1 MPYVIE
7 QLLNGFSIGAQ
18 YALLALGLAIVF
30 SVMRLVNFA
39 HGEFIGVAGYAM
51 YALAATGISDL
62 IALLLFGIVAVVVVA
77 FLLERIAFRPVRHAS
92 PTTGMLTAFGV
103 GIVLQNLFLLLVSPR
118 PKALPALSVL
128 NDKITIGPAT
138 LTILQILEV
147 GVTTVAIAVLVWF
160 LRSTRIGLAMRAA
173 SLDFTTVRLMGMR
186 ANRVIAVAFGISGLL
201 ASLAAIFFIARR
213 GAIDPFMGLLPVL
226 KAYVAC
232 VLGGFGSLPG
242 AVVGGLLLGFTEV
255 ALVVALPDR
264 LAGLRDAS
272 VFLIVAAI
280 LVLRPQGILGRRVE
294 LGDKTA

>member
-51 YALAATGISDL
+51 YALAAMGVSDL
-62 IALLLFGIVAVVVVA
+62 ISLLLFGIVAVVVVA

-128 NDKITIGPAT
+128 NDKITLGPAT
-138 LTILQILEV
+138 LTILQTLEV

-186 ANRVIAVAFGISGLL
+186 ADRVIAVAFGISGLL

>member
-1 MPYVIE
+1 VPYVIE